1 MTNPFI
7 RLIELKQQEALL
19 AVELPIAKAEAIAYY
34 NANPVLTG
42 EKKTGAFSKVGDQ
55 VLPATLTWKLV
66 KATKPNPAYTAL
78 DVRLKEVKTSLETIH
93 AENLAMI
100 DAQIDDLLKQRNLLL
115 VNEETE
121 KIEESLKT
129 TPKTIEGSPREELS
143 VTLPKLNNL

>member
-1 MTNPFI
+1 MTTPFI

-34 NANPVLTG
+34 SENPVLTG
-42 EKKTGAFSKVGDQ
+42 EKKTGAFSKIGDQ

-66 KATKPNPAYTAL
+66 KQTKPNPAYTASF
-78 DVRLKEVKTSLETIH
+78 DRLKEVKLSLETIH
-93 AENLAMI
+93 AEKLSAI
-100 DAQIDDLLKQRNLLL
+100 DAQIDELLKQRGLFL

-129 TPKTIEGSPREELS
+129 ISKTLEGTPKEELS
-143 VTLPKLNNL
+143 VTLPK